1 MNETFAQWRGEAPGV
16 PCRPAVARCRVAGK
30 TDKLGCCWGGQ
41 QRTNAAIQKS
51 LTRSSHAH
59 HARSGMPLNLDTAFD
74 TAAAAGI
81 TERGPPRRMCRRN
94 VISPQAIGEISGG
107 VASATR
113 APTTCPRPT
122 LRATPDPGR
131 SRLPTPPPAVTPGVG
146 KRPHRYGCAPGSRE
160 QRCSLELGGKGV
172 VVSPARVASG
182 HHAREQ
188 RYELRPRGRS
198 SRRQLVHLA

>member
-1 MNETFAQWRGEAPGV
+1 MASSTGRLLDTLLPVGS
-16 PCRPAVARCRVAGK
+16 K
-30 TDKLGCCWGGQ
+30 
-41 QRTNAAIQKS
+41 QRTCAFKS
-51 LTRSSHAH
+51 LTLSLVRRSHV

-94 VISPQAIGEISGG
+94 VISPQAIGEISGE
-107 VASATR
+107 VTSVTR

-131 SRLPTPPPAVTPGVG
+131 IRLPTPPPAVTPGVG